1 MIQFFLHI
9 KDGKVY
15 NRDMVATAFKSLQD
29 GRYFVKI
36 AANKN
41 RSNPQNRY
49 YHGCMLPMV
58 LEGLQDAGFNE
69 IKDVATVH
77 ELLKK
82 MFLERKLVSEKTGD
96 EIIIPG
102 STAKLSTTEFN
113 VFIDEVIR
121 WASEYLS
128 IQIPLP
134 NEQMDIFN
142 GLIATHHNDIQA
154 TIIEKL

>member
-41 RSNPQNRY
+41 RSNQQSRY
-49 YHGCMLPMV
+49 YWGCMLPMV
-58 LEGLQDAGFNE
+58 LDGLQDAGFNE

-82 MFLERKLVSEKTGD
+82 LFLERKMVSEKTGD
-96 EIIIPG
+96 EIKIPG

-113 VFIDEVIR
+113 IFIDEVIR

-128 IQIPLP
+128 ISINYP
-134 NEQMDIFN
+134 NEQIQ
-142 GLIATHHNDIQA
+142 LI
-154 TIIEKL
+154 

>member
-1 MIQFFLHI
+1 
-9 KDGKVY
+9 
-15 NRDMVATAFKSLQD
+15 
-29 GRYFVKI
+29 
-36 AANKN
+36 
-41 RSNPQNRY
+41 
-49 YHGCMLPMV
+49 MV

-69 IKDVATVH
+69 IKDVSTVH

-96 EIIIPG
+96 EISIPG

-121 WASEYLS
+121 WGSEYLS
-128 IQIPLP
+128 IQIPMP

-142 GLIATHHNDIQA
+142 ALIASHHNDIQA
-154 TIIEKL
+154 TIIEKS